1 MTNRDN
7 WEFVHHSEESATWT
21 PGLRKIFDYRDLGI
35 KDGTNGDFVAH
46 VIRRNQTESRDGI
59 QSWHVHDCNFQLVYV
74 LNGWAIFEYEGKG
87 ERTIRKGDTVL
98 QVPMIKHR
106 EIACS
111 DDFEVLEI
119 VSPADFATRLVEPP
133 A

>member
-46 VIRRNQTESRDGI
+46 VIRRNQTESADGV
-59 QSWHVHDCNFQLVYV
+59 QSWHVHNCSHCPSPCV
-74 LNGWAIFEYEGKG
+74 LPSF
-87 ERTIRKGDTVL
+87 L
-98 QVPMIKHR
+98 Q
-106 EIACS
+106 IAHINHIS
-111 DDFEVLEI
+111 
-119 VSPADFATRLVEPP
+119 FAL
-133 A
+133 